1 MSDNRNSNVYSIII
15 ALLLLLSALL
25 GWFFWSKSKAMIEQT
40 KRNEITLDSLVL
52 EKSRVEKSLDSLEIS
67 YTSLRTENETLQ
79 GKISSTAALV
89 AEKQNIINQIKAS
102 SANDARSMDA
112 LRTQIAELQ
121 KMKTEYETIV
131 SVMRTENEQL
141 KNENTALKGENTTL
155 KGEKQDLTAQ
165 VGDLSDKLA
174 EQIRKTQSAVFKATS
189 FRVEIE
195 KRNDRLTTRARK
207 AREIGVSFDLADVPD
222 AYFGPQKLYLVIT
235 DENGKTIGSE
245 NATKATVMAPAG
257 NIEIMAQQVKP
268 VTLEKTQRHQFLYK
282 LEEKLKAGNYV
293 VAIYCDK
300 GLLGAS
306 SFRLGR

>member
-1 MSDNRNSNVYSIII
+1 MSDTRNSNIYSIII
-15 ALLLLLSALL
+15 VLLLLLSALL
-25 GWFFWSKSKAMIEQT
+25 GWFFWSKSKAMIEQA
-40 KRNEITLDSLVL
+40 KRNEITLDSLVTVKL
-52 EKSRVEKSLDSLEIS
+52 GVEKSLDSLEMS

-89 AEKQNIINQIKAS
+89 AQKQSIINQIKAS
-102 SANDARSMDA
+102 SANDARDMEA
-112 LRTQIAELQ
+112 LRGQIAELQ
-121 KMKTEYETIV
+121 RVKTEYETIV
-131 SVMRTENEQL
+131 NVMRSENDQL
-141 KNENTALKGENTTL
+141 KNENLALKGENSTL
-155 KGEKQDLTAQ
+155 KGEKQELAIQ
-165 VGDLSDKLA
+165 LGDLSDKLA

-235 DENGKTIGSE
+235 DENGKPIESM

-257 NIEIMAQQVKP
+257 NVEIMAQQVKP
-268 VTLEKTQRHQFLYK
+268 VTLEKTQRHAFLYK
-282 LEEKLKAGNYV
+282 LEEKLASGNYV

-306 SFRLGR
+306 SFKLGR